1 MDAVTYPTPSVA
13 AFIAESLIPI
23 RVRYDSQPLSS
34 RFNVQWTPTLVT
46 LDPEGAEHHRSV
58 GFRAPEELI
67 PALRL
72 GIAKCAFDA
81 GDVARSA
88 ELLDRLAA
96 EFPRSDAAPEAVYLR
111 GVSRF
116 KATHDPKALKEAYET
131 LKAEH
136 PGTEWEKRAYPYR
149 LL

>member
-13 AFIAESLIPI
+13 AFLTQSLVPI
-23 RVRYDSQPLSS
+23 RVLHDSQPLAS

-46 LDPEGAEHHRSV
+46 LDAEGAEHHRSV

-67 PALRL
+67 PSLRL

-81 GDVARSA
+81 GRVDQAA
-88 ELLDRLAA
+88 ELLDRLVS
-96 EFPRSDAAPEAVYLR
+96 EFPHSDAAPEAVYLR

-116 KATHDPKALKEAYET
+116 KATHDPQALKQAYEA